1 MIQTVLI
8 DIDNTLLSFDAYVKQ
23 TMKQGFEEFHLKP
36 YEDWMYDTFHTE
48 NDKLCRQIEEG
59 TLQFEE
65 LKKIR
70 WNKVFEALGID
81 FDGVRFETYF
91 RDALYNTSRMGS
103 TIPGSLE

>member
-23 TMKQGFEEFHLKP
+23 TMKQGFEEFHLKT
-36 YEDWMYDTFHTE
+36 YEDWMYGTFHTE
-48 NDKLCRQIEEG
+48 NDKLWRQIEEG

-70 WNKVFEALGID
+70 WNKVFEALDID
-81 FDGVRFETYF
+81 FLF
-91 RDALYNTSRMGS
+91 LYNKV
-103 TIPGSLE
+103 L

>member
-23 TMKQGFEEFHLKP
+23 TMKQGFEEFHLKT
-36 YEDWMYDTFHTE
+36 YEDWMYGTFHTE
-48 NDKLCRQIEEG
+48 NDKLWRQIEEG

-70 WNKVFEALGID
+70 WNKVFEALDID

-91 RDALYNTSRMGS
+91 RDALYL
-103 TIPGSLE
+103 SLIHI